1 MPEDGN
7 EILENGEEHV
17 VEFSVTVVDAGYSA
31 LLHSEFP
38 QYRRITQD
46 LTQRVGEHWP
56 LTEGSWGEWI
66 SYAGSHG
73 QDQCSSAAEN

>member
-1 MPEDGN
+1 MNRESTSDKCLLVWLANSKEHGALCCQMPEDGN

-46 LTQRVGEHWP
+46 LTQRVGEH
-56 LTEGSWGEWI
+56 
-66 SYAGSHG
+66 
-73 QDQCSSAAEN
+73 